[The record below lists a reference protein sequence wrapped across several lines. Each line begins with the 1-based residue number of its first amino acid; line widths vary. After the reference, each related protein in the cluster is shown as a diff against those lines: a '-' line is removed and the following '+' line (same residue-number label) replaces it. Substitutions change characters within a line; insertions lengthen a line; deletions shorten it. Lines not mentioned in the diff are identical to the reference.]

1 MLPDF
6 ADVILGPCLIQHDN
20 HKISG
25 PLTEV
30 QLPARVFEVLQY
42 LILHQG
48 RAVSR
53 HELIQQIWSGN
64 DAVGQKGLT
73 NAIWQ
78 LRKAFE
84 QAGAEQ
90 ELILTIA
97 KTGYELALKPE
108 PKPVGYSGNQAMAG
122 SGSKKQIWWLLG
134 FVAMLA
140 VGILWLNRQAPAQMD
155 RVLKP
160 DIRPRQLT
168 SMLGVE
174 EMPSFSRDGRYMAFM
189 ADAPGQAPGIFR
201 LDLQYMSKA
210 AERLTPEHQYAT
222 APAWS
227 PNQQQLA
234 YLAIQGNDCQVQ
246 LLDLKS
252 KQSETLANCF
262 HQHLQNT
269 LSWSASN
276 NMLAFAAVN
285 ELGGVNIQGRDMN
298 TGRMERLSSPRA
310 DTQDYPLAF
319 ANHSAQLA
327 YVRQTKHLGMI
338 YLRESDG
345 SSRALTKEPLYIYS
359 LAWSPD
365 DKFLY
370 FNSVWQ
376 GELSI
381 LQISVQTGQITPLSY
396 VKAPGRIA
404 VRLGPQPELVYTQY
418 NSEEQLYRIKKG
430 QGPVLM
436 PKTLG
441 RELYPEYRATSDQ
454 LLFMSSRSGRFD
466 LWHSDLAQTKV
477 QRVHTTAEGL
487 VDIASLAP
495 DGKYFVVPA
504 RSSESAVV
512 QLYLGTLSGSE
523 FKPVSEKPFESQHAS
538 WSRDSRSLYFS
549 SNISGDWQVW
559 RLDLQSGISQQHTV
573 KGGIFAREAPDGRL
587 LYVKALTGGIW
598 QQDQKGAEQL
608 LVPQLAEV
616 DWGNWLVD
624 EKGIYY
630 LQRLPDADLW
640 MFKAWGQSTNEELFR
655 VPGRSIKTSRSVTA
669 VSEDEFV
676 VSMYGRR
683 EANLMAVPL
692 IAQ

>member
-1 MLPDF
+1 MRPDF
-6 ADVILGPCLIQHDN
+6 PDVLLGPCLIQPDN

-25 PLTEV
+25 PQQQV

-42 LILHQG
+42 LLQHQG

-53 HELIQQIWSGN
+53 QELIQQIWAGN

-97 KTGYELALKPE
+97 KTGYELAVRPE
-108 PKPVGYSGNQAMAG
+108 AVSPDHHSRLVTTQHRAR
-122 SGSKKQIWWLLG
+122 QRIWWL
-134 FVAMLA
+134 VAGAMVLLMLS
-140 VGILWLNRQAPAQMD
+140 LWLNRQHQPEA
-155 RVLKP
+155 VSGLKP
-160 DIRPRQLT
+160 DIRSRQLT

-174 EMPSFSRDGRYMAFM
+174 EMPGFSRDGRYMAFM
-189 ADAPGQAPGIFR
+189 ADSPGQAPGIFR
-201 LDLQYMSKA
+201 LDLESPAQQ
-210 AERLTPEHQYAT
+210 AERLTADNLYAT

-227 PNQQQLA
+227 PDQQQLA
-234 YLAIQGNDCQVQ
+234 YLAVQGNDCQVQ
-246 LLDLKS
+246 VLNLVS
-252 KQSETLANCF
+252 KQTETLANCF

-269 LSWSASN
+269 LSWSVSSN
-276 NMLAFAAVN
+276 VLAFAAVN
-285 ELGGVNIQGRDMN
+285 ELGGVNIQGRNMQ

-338 YLRESDG
+338 YLRQPDG
-345 SSRALTKEPLYIYS
+345 SSRALTKEPMYIYS

-365 DKFLY
+365 DQFLY
-370 FNSVWQ
+370 FNSIWQ

-381 LQISVQTGQITPLSY
+381 LQISVQTGLITPLSY

-404 VRLGPQPELVYTQY
+404 VRLGEQPELVYTQY
-418 NSEEQLYRIKKG
+418 NSEEQLYRIKTG
-430 QGPVLM
+430 EHPLLM

-441 RELYPEYRATSDQ
+441 RELYPEYTRSTDQ
-454 LLFMSSRSGRFD
+454 LLFMSNRNGRFD
-466 LWHSDLAQTKV
+466 LWRSDLAQTKV
-477 QRVHTTAEGL
+477 QLVPTTAEGL

-495 DGKYFVVPA
+495 DGEHFVVPA
-504 RSSESAVV
+504 RSSQNEAV
-512 QLYLGTLSGSE
+512 QLYLGTLSGSV
-523 FKPVSEKPFESQHAS
+523 FKAVSDKPFESQHAS
-538 WSRDSRSLYFS
+538 WSNDSRSLYFS
-549 SNISGDWQVW
+549 SNISGDWQIW
-559 RLDLQSGISQQHTV
+559 RQDLQTGVSQQQTV
-573 KGGIFAREAPDGRL
+573 KGGVFAREAPDGSL
-587 LYVKALTGGIW
+587 LYVKALVGGIW
-598 QQDQKGAEQL
+598 RQDQQGAEQL
-608 LVPQLAEV
+608 LVPQLTEV

-624 EKGIYY
+624 QKGIYY

-640 MFKAWGQSTNEELFR
+640 MFKAWGQHNAKELFR
-655 VPGRSIKTSRSVTA
+655 VAGRSIKTSRSITA
-669 VSEDEFV
+669 ISEDEFV

>member
-6 ADVILGPCLIQHDN
+6 PDVVLGPCLIQSDN

-25 PLTEV
+25 PLSEV

-42 LILHQG
+42 LIQHQD

-53 HELIQQIWSGN
+53 QELIQHIWSGN

-73 NAIWQ
+73 NAVWQ

-97 KTGYELALKPE
+97 KTGYELAALPQ
-108 PKPVGYSGNQAMAG
+108 PVHADYRNSLSQTAA
-122 SGSKKQIWWLLG
+122 SSRRWVWWLLG
-134 FVAMLA
+134 LSMVVVIM
-140 VGILWLNRQAPAQMD
+140 ILWFNRQQPAQIETA
-155 RVLKP
+155 LKP

-168 SMLGVE
+168 SLLGVE

-201 LDLQYMSKA
+201 LDLQQMSKA
-210 AERLTPEHQYAT
+210 AVRLTPEHQYAT

-227 PNQQQLA
+227 PDQQQLA
-234 YLAIQGNDCQVQ
+234 YLAVQQNDCQVRV
-246 LLDLKS
+246 LDLTS
-252 KQSETLANCF
+252 DQTATLANCF

-269 LSWSASN
+269 LSWSAST

-285 ELGGVNIQGRDMN
+285 ELGGVNIQGRDMS

-338 YLRESDG
+338 YLRQSDG

-430 QGPVLM
+430 QEPILM

-441 RELYPEYRATSDQ
+441 RELYPEYKASSDR

-477 QRVHTTAEGL
+477 QRIHTTYEGL

-495 DGKYFVVPA
+495 DGEHFVVPA
-504 RSSESAVV
+504 RSNENEPV
-512 QLYLGTLSGSE
+512 QLYLGTLSGPD

-538 WSRDSRSLYFS
+538 WSRDGRSLYFS
-549 SNISGDWQVW
+549 SNISGDWQIW

-573 KGGIFAREAPDGRL
+573 KGGIFAREAPDGGL

-598 QQDQKGAEQL
+598 LQDQKGTEQL

-640 MFKAWGQSTNEELFR
+640 MFKAWGQSSSAELFR

>member
-1 MLPDF
+1 MLPDSP
-6 ADVILGPCLIQHDN
+6 DVVLGPCLIQSDN

-25 PLTEV
+25 PLTSV
-30 QLPARVFEVLQY
+30 QLPARVFDVLQY
-42 LILHQG
+42 LIQHQD

-53 HELIQQIWSGN
+53 QELIQQIWSGN

-97 KTGYELALKPE
+97 KTGYELAVQPQ
-108 PKPVGYSGNQAMAG
+108 PVHPDYRISPVKSTASA
-122 SGSKKQIWWLLG
+122 KRWIWWLLA
-134 FVAMLA
+134 VATVL
-140 VGILWLNRQAPAQMD
+140 VIVILWFNRQQPHQLDIA
-155 RVLKP
+155 LKP

-174 EMPSFSRDGRYMAFM
+174 EMPSFSRDGRYMAFV
-189 ADAPGQAPGIFR
+189 ADAPGQAPSIFR
-201 LDLQYMSKA
+201 LDLQHMGKT
-210 AERLTPEHQYAT
+210 AERLTAENQYAT

-227 PNQQQLA
+227 PDQQRLA
-234 YLAIQGNDCQVQ
+234 YLAIEGNDCQVQ
-246 LLDLKS
+246 LLDLKTN
-252 KQSETLANCF
+252 QSETLANCF
-262 HQHLQNT
+262 HQYLQNT
-269 LSWSASN
+269 LSWSASS

-285 ELGGVNIQGRDMN
+285 ELGGVNIQGRDMS

-319 ANHSAQLA
+319 ANHSGQLA

-338 YLRESDG
+338 YLRHNDG

-396 VKAPGRIA
+396 VKAPGRMT
-404 VRLGPQPELVYTQY
+404 VRLGAQPELVYTQY
-418 NSEEQLYRIKKG
+418 NSEEQLYRIKQG
-430 QGPVLM
+430 QDPVLM
-436 PKTLG
+436 PKTVG
-441 RELYPEYRATSDQ
+441 RELYPEYTAASDQ

-466 LWHSDLAQTKV
+466 LWCSDLAQTKL
-477 QRVHTTAEGL
+477 QRVNISHNNLA
-487 VDIASLAP
+487 DIASLAP
-495 DGKYFVVPA
+495 DGEHFVMPA
-504 RSSESAVV
+504 RGSEKDVL

-549 SNISGDWQVW
+549 SNISGDWQIW

-598 QQDQKGAEQL
+598 IQDQKGDEQL

-630 LQRLPDADLW
+630 LQRLPEADLW
-640 MFKAWGQSTNEELFR
+640 MFKAWGQNSSEELFR
-655 VPGRSIKTSRSVTA
+655 VPGRSIKISRSVTA
-669 VSEDEFV
+669 VSENEFV

>member
-1 MLPDF
+1 MLLDLPD
-6 ADVILGPCLIQHDN
+6 VVLGTCLIQHDN

-42 LILHQG
+42 LIQHQD

-53 HELIQQIWSGN
+53 QELIQQIWSGN

-97 KTGYELALKPE
+97 KTGYELALKPQYASPE
-108 PKPVGYSGNQAMAG
+108 YLISQIKSVASPRRW
-122 SGSKKQIWWLLG
+122 IWWLLG
-134 FVAMLA
+134 LSMV
-140 VGILWLNRQAPAQMD
+140 VVIVILWFNRQQPAQIETA
-155 RVLKP
+155 LKP

-189 ADAPGQAPGIFR
+189 ADISGQAPGIFR
-201 LDLQYMSKA
+201 LDLQQMNKA
-210 AERLTPEHQYAT
+210 AEPLTPENQYAT
-222 APAWS
+222 APSWS
-227 PNQQQLA
+227 PDQQQLA
-234 YLAIQGNDCQVQ
+234 YLAVEGNDCQVQ
-246 LLDLKS
+246 LLDLNS
-252 KQSETLANCF
+252 KQTETLANCF
-262 HQHLQNT
+262 HQNLQNT
-269 LSWSASN
+269 LSWSASS

-285 ELGGVNIQGRDMN
+285 ELGGVSIQGRDMS

-338 YLRESDG
+338 YLRQSDG
-345 SSRALTKEPLYIYS
+345 SSRALTKDPLYIYS

-365 DKFLY
+365 DRFLY

-418 NSEEQLYRIKKG
+418 NSEEQLYRIRVG
-430 QGPVLM
+430 QEPVLM

-441 RELYPEYRATSDQ
+441 RELYPEYTAASDQ

-477 QRVHTTAEGL
+477 QRVHTTEEGL

-495 DGKYFVVPA
+495 DGEHFVVPA
-504 RSSESAVV
+504 RRSEKEVL
-512 QLYLGTLSGSE
+512 QLYLGTLSGSD
-523 FKPVSEKPFESQHAS
+523 FKPASEKPFESQHAS

-549 SNISGDWQVW
+549 SNISGDWQIW

-598 QQDQKGAEQL
+598 LQDQKGGEQL

-630 LQRLPDADLW
+630 LQRLPEADLW
-640 MFKAWGQSTNEELFR
+640 MFKAWGQSTSVELFR

-669 VSEDEFV
+669 VSEREFV

>member
-6 ADVILGPCLIQHDN
+6 ADVMLGPCLIQSDN

-42 LILHQG
+42 LIQHQD

-53 HELIQQIWSGN
+53 QELIQQIWSGN

-108 PKPVGYSGNQAMAG
+108 SKPVSYNNHQAVPVSA
-122 SGSKKQIWWLLG
+122 SKKQIWLLLG
-134 FVAMLA
+134 FVVMLA
-140 VGILWLNRQAPAQMD
+140 VGILWLNRQAPAQID
-155 RVLKP
+155 TVLKP

-168 SMLGVE
+168 SLLGVE

-189 ADAPGQAPGIFR
+189 ADVPGNAPGIFR
-201 LDLQYMSKA
+201 LDLQQMSKA

-246 LLDLKS
+246 LLDLQFQKA
-252 KQSETLANCF
+252 ETLANCF

-285 ELGGVNIQGRDMN
+285 ELGGVNIQGRDMS
-298 TGRMERLSSPRA
+298 TGRIERLSSPRA
-310 DTQDYPLAF
+310 DTQDFPLAF

-338 YLRESDG
+338 YLRQADG

-418 NSEEQLYRIKKG
+418 NSEEQLYRIRVG
-430 QGPVLM
+430 QEPVLM

-441 RELYPEYRATSDQ
+441 RELYPEYTAASDQ

-477 QRVHTTAEGL
+477 QRVHTTYEGL

-495 DGKYFVVPA
+495 DGEHFVVPA
-504 RSSESAVV
+504 RNSESEVV

-538 WSRDSRSLYFS
+538 WSGDSRSLYFS

-573 KGGIFAREAPDGRL
+573 KGGIFAREAPDGQL
-587 LYVKALTGGIW
+587 LYVKALKGGIW
-598 QQDQKGAEQL
+598 LQDQQGGEQL
-608 LVPQLAEV
+608 LVPQLVEV

-640 MFKAWGQSTNEELFR
+640 MFKAWGQSASEELFR

-669 VSEDEFV
+669 ISEDEFV

-692 IAQ
+692 IAP

>member
-1 MLPDF
+1 MRPDF
-6 ADVILGPCLIQHDN
+6 PDVLLGPCLIQADN

-25 PLTEV
+25 PQQQV

-42 LILHQG
+42 LLQHQD

-53 HELIQQIWSGN
+53 QELIQRVWAGN

-84 QAGAEQ
+84 RAGADQ

-97 KTGYELALKPE
+97 KTGYELAVRPE
-108 PKPVGYSGNQAMAG
+108 EVSLEYHSNVVTKEPRPTQW
-122 SGSKKQIWWLLG
+122 IWWFVGCAVVLLIL
-134 FVAMLA
+134 M
-140 VGILWLNRQAPAQMD
+140 LWLNRQNQPEVD
-155 RVLKP
+155 SGLKP

-201 LDLQYMSKA
+201 LDLDKSAQQ
-210 AERLTPEHQYAT
+210 AERLTAEHLYAT

-227 PNQQQLA
+227 PDQQQLA
-234 YLAIQGNDCQVQ
+234 YLAVQGNDCQVQ
-246 LLDLKS
+246 VLNLVS
-252 KQSETLANCF
+252 KQTETLANCF

-269 LSWSASN
+269 LSWSVSSN
-276 NMLAFAAVN
+276 VLAFAAVN
-285 ELGGVNIQGRDMN
+285 ELGGVNIQGRDMK
-298 TGRMERLSSPRA
+298 TGRVARLSSPRS

-327 YVRQTKHLGMI
+327 YVRQTKHLGVI
-338 YLRESDG
+338 YLRQPDG

-381 LQISVQTGQITPLSY
+381 LQISVQTGLITPLSY
-396 VKAPGRIA
+396 VRALGRIA
-404 VRLGPQPELVYTQY
+404 VRLGEQPELVYTQY
-418 NSEEQLYRIKKG
+418 NSEEQLYRIKTG
-430 QGPVLM
+430 ESPLLM

-441 RELYPEYRATSDQ
+441 RELYPEYAKATDQ
-454 LLFMSSRSGRFD
+454 LLYMSNRNGRFD
-466 LWHSDLAQTKV
+466 LWRSDLAQTKV
-477 QRVHTTAEGL
+477 QRVPTTTESL

-495 DGKYFVVPA
+495 DGEHFVVPA
-504 RSSESAVV
+504 RSSQSETV
-512 QLYLGTLSGSE
+512 QLYLGTLSGSVYKAVSD
-523 FKPVSEKPFESQHAS
+523 KPVESQHPS
-538 WSRDSRSLYFS
+538 WSSDSRSVYFS
-549 SNISGDWQVW
+549 SNISGDWQIW
-559 RLDLQSGISQQHTV
+559 SQDLLTGISQQQTV
-573 KGGIFAREAPDGRL
+573 KGGVFAREAPDGSL
-587 LYVKALTGGIW
+587 LYVKTLVGGIW
-598 QQDQKGAEQL
+598 RQDQQGAEQL
-608 LVPQLAEV
+608 LVPQLTEV

-624 EKGIYY
+624 QKGLYY
-630 LQRLPDADLW
+630 LHRLPDADLW
-640 MFKAWGQSTNEELFR
+640 MFKAWDQQEAKELFR
-655 VPGRSIKTSRSVTA
+655 VPGRSIKTSRSVTL
-669 VSEDEFV
+669 VKEDEFI

>member
-6 ADVILGPCLIQHDN
+6 ADVVLGPCLIQHDN

-42 LILHQG
+42 LIQHQD

-53 HELIQQIWSGN
+53 QELIQHIWSGN

-73 NAIWQ
+73 NAVWQ

-97 KTGYELALKPE
+97 KTGYELALKPQNASPE
-108 PKPVGYSGNQAMAG
+108 YRISQIKSAA
-122 SGSKKQIWWLLG
+122 SSRRWIWWLLG
-134 FVAMLA
+134 LGMLL
-140 VGILWLNRQAPAQMD
+140 VILILWLNRQAPAQSD

-168 SMLGVE
+168 SLLGVE

-189 ADAPGQAPGIFR
+189 ADAPGLAPGIFR
-201 LDLQYMSKA
+201 LDLQQMSKA
-210 AERLTPEHQYAT
+210 AERLTPENQYAT

-246 LLDLKS
+246 LLDLTS
-252 KQSETLANCF
+252 KQTETLTNCF

-285 ELGGVNIQGRDMN
+285 ELGGVNIQGRDMS
-298 TGRMERLSSPRA
+298 TGRIERLSSPRA

-338 YLRESDG
+338 YLRQSDG
-345 SSRALTKEPLYIYS
+345 SSRTLTKEPLYIYS

-430 QGPVLM
+430 QEPVLM

-441 RELYPEYRATSDQ
+441 RELYPEYTASSDQ

-477 QRVHTTAEGL
+477 QRVHTTDEGL
-487 VDIASLAP
+487 VDVASLAP
-495 DGKYFVVPA
+495 DGEHFVVPA
-504 RSSESAVV
+504 RSSESEVV

-549 SNISGDWQVW
+549 SNISGDWQIW

-587 LYVKALTGGIW
+587 FYVKALTGGIW
-598 QQDQKGAEQL
+598 EQDQKGAEQL
-608 LVPQLAEV
+608 VVPQLVEV

-624 EKGIYY
+624 KKGIYY

-640 MFKAWGQSTNEELFR
+640 MFKAWGQSSSEELFR

-669 VSEDEFV
+669 ISEDEFV